1 MLVLTR
7 KSGERLRIGHDI
19 TITIIEITSGQVRL
33 GIEAPRDVGVHREE
47 IYERIRQENLRAA
60 APPAGRILDVARSL
74 KNRLR

>member
-19 TITIIEITSGQVRL
+19 TVTILEIAGGQVRL
-33 GIEAPRDVGVHREE
+33 GIEAPHDISVHREE

-60 APPAGRILDVARSL
+60 APAAERILDAARAL
-74 KNRLR
+74 KDRLR